1 MSNPREC
8 FDVYSGSPDLYFRHR
23 IAEESASKSKQ
34 KLLIFITFV
43 PSVWFFE
50 HHRRSNGAPTTSIVF
65 SSTTTWLL
73 IIIVCQCHCMPSVSL
88 SIEYSQSC
96 WDITQKLQRG
106 HHRRYRGMQLP
117 NNKQRK
123 RHLIA
128 CDRLLHP
135 CHTLKIFQSSTAV
148 FDRQEH
154 KTPDNN
160 MEANKKVSEMM
171 GKILKITILQ
181 SRKIGNPVS
190 KQVNSLPKYF
200 LYSPSALRPM

>member
-1 MSNPREC
+1 MSNPQS
-8 FDVYSGSPDLYFRHR
+8 VLTSIPVHLTYISRHR

-50 HHRRSNGAPTTSIVF
+50 HHRHSNGAPTTSIVF

-135 CHTLKIFQSSTAV
+135 CNTLTGENISVIYSS
-148 FDRQEH
+148 
-154 KTPDNN
+154 
-160 MEANKKVSEMM
+160 
-171 GKILKITILQ
+171 LW
-181 SRKIGNPVS
+181 
-190 KQVNSLPKYF
+190 
-200 LYSPSALRPM
+200 